1 MRKAKRHHDDLTRSS
16 RKNRRVCKNELVSG
30 RFLAESNQ
38 NAWTGLSDELK
49 SYLSKRVASI
59 TLHNGDTLLFSCSG
73 IAMERQGCHLTRF
86 LTSANLVKALD
97 STNKDHDDLMIQV
110 RHEGDEVYDGFV
122 AEIDMDHNFADVD
135 VHAFLDVQVGP
146 FQCALEIPEQGE
158 VLTIGRGVSGEIMA
172 KSVELNVDSRVFEDD
187 DLGCKIS
194 EAWEGGPLVSDRN
207 IVGMKLFLTMR
218 RAILPWGTIVKHLE
232 HYWASRQ
239 KKTGLARSKNVNIYR
254 FGARS
259 TREKSD
265 SHTEVHGDFLNQE
278 QLELDSMGY
287 PKLPPTVLEDG
298 MILDYSFEET
308 FGDEHGKG
316 VWRKISKRAN
326 INGNVVALA
335 SFNGEKRFF
344 ACTGFFIEWNGSTI
358 ILTSASLVRNSGDEN
373 KIVENLRI
381 EVLLDNKIEEGT
393 LKHWDLHY
401 NVALVTVKNNPAL
414 RPLNT
419 LVYFDKCSEVAAVGR
434 CFKSRVLMATSG
446 DLVSWSGTLDC
457 AFLARSTCKI
467 KKAGI
472 GGPLVNLDG
481 DVIGM
486 NFYDKRIGTPF
497 LFWADICEILASFKT
512 DRLGEVGN
520 DIHRSGAPWKMPG
533 DDKIKLNRWPVPM
546 PRWCWEDEDKSDD
559 DDELGSGS
567 DSDLEYNYVNGEK
580 LEFY

>member
-1 MRKAKRHHDDLTRSS
+1 MRKAKRRRDDLTRSS

-30 RFLAESNQ
+30 RFLGESNQ
-38 NAWTGLSDELK
+38 DVWTGLSDELK

-59 TLHNGDTLLFSCSG
+59 TLRNGDTLLFSCSG
-73 IAMERQGCHLTRF
+73 IAMERQGRHLTRF
-86 LTSANLVKALD
+86 LTSASLIKALD
-97 STNKDHDDLMIQV
+97 GTNKDHDDLRIQV
-110 RHEGDEVYDGFV
+110 RHEGYEEYDGFV
-122 AEIDMDHNFADVD
+122 AEIDMDHNFAVVE
-135 VHAFLDVQVGP
+135 VHAFLDVQIGP
-146 FQCALEIPEQGE
+146 FQCALEVPPQGG
-158 VLTIGRGVSGEIMA
+158 VLTVGRGISGEIMA
-172 KSVELNVDSRVFEDD
+172 KNVELNVDSRASEDD
-187 DLGCKIS
+187 DDLDCRIS
-194 EAWEGGPLVSDRN
+194 EAWEGGPLVSADRN
-207 IVGMKLFLTMR
+207 IVGMNLFLTMR
-218 RAILPWGTIVKHLE
+218 RAILPWGTILKHLE
-232 HYWASRQ
+232 FA
-239 KKTGLARSKNVNIYR
+239 
-254 FGARS
+254 
-259 TREKSD
+259 REKSN
-265 SHTEVHGDFLNQE
+265 SHPEVHGDFLNQE

-287 PKLPPTVLEDG
+287 PKLPPTVLEAG

-316 VWRKISKRAN
+316 VWRKISKRGAN

-373 KIVENLRI
+373 RIVENLRI

-401 NVALVTVKNNPAL
+401 NVALVTVKNYPAL

-419 LVYFDKCSEVAAVGR
+419 LVYFDKCSEVAAVGH
-434 CFKSRVLMATSG
+434 CFKSRALMATSG

-497 LFWADICEILASFKT
+497 LFWADICEILASFKI
-512 DRLGEVGN
+512 DRYSNLVKLAMILIALVRLGKCLE
-520 DIHRSGAPWKMPG
+520 MT
-533 DDKIKLNRWPVPM
+533 KL
-546 PRWCWEDEDKSDD
+546 S
-559 DDELGSGS
+559 
-567 DSDLEYNYVNGEK
+567 
-580 LEFY
+580 